1 MEKIDPNNHQ
11 RNTDTKN
18 NDGLSESNIP
28 KSAISNDPKKHQ
40 TEDINKNT
48 DPKRKWISLLRK
60 PSVTDWLIVAIT
72 LIICYIAYLQW
83 QTAEKSDQTTRLRD
97 RAFINFSNPT
107 LKVFPKYNPPRMT
120 INITAQNTGNV
131 PAKNV
136 LIDYD
141 CLIVEKSKDISD
153 PFKIAKFRKARIPQ
167 FMGPKQIVGFAAM
180 DVERD
185 AFMDRMLK
193 EGIKVYVVVK
203 TEYLDGFDPDHK
215 RTTQMSRQFH
225 FDAAKLH
232 SFSFAGS
239 HNCIDDDCNGN

>member
-1 MEKIDPNNHQ
+1 MA
-11 RNTDTKN
+11 DTKTDDDN
-18 NDGLSESNIP
+18 SAFIKADNTNSASP
-28 KSAISNDPKKHQ
+28 KNEPTNKG
-40 TEDINKNT
+40 NKNT
-48 DPKRKWISLLRK
+48 SPKRNRFS
-60 PSVTDWLIVAIT
+60 WLGQPWLT
-72 LIICYIAYLQW
+72 TWLLIIITAGICFIGYLQW
-83 QTAEKSDQTTRLRD
+83 QTGEKSDQTSRLRD

-107 LKVFPKYNPPRMT
+107 LKDFPQYNPAHMT

-136 LIDYD
+136 SIDYD
-141 CLIVEKSKDISD
+141 CLIVEKSKDIAD
-153 PFKIAKFRKARIPQ
+153 PFKIAKFRKAPIPQ

-225 FDAAKLH
+225 VDNAKLH

-239 HNCIDDDCNGN
+239 HNCIDDDCNSN